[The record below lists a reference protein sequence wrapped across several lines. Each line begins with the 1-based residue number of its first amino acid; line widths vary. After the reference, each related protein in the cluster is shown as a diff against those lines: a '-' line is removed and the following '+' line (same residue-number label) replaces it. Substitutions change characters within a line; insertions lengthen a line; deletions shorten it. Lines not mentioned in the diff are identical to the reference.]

1 MAYQFWEKNDNMQNN
16 QHPVDNFGVPNQFH
30 PNVNNEYQNNHHIP
44 RTQNNQFDNLRDYQR
59 DIVYEKNA
67 NFNNNFE
74 ANSNN
79 FQPQYNKVPINNGF
93 NQAQFNMNNQPLNYG
108 YPQTH
113 YSNQAMHNQNSQ
125 IPSDFENN
133 RYAPNTFQRNDNYNP
148 IDNNIYYRNFSN
160 PNPDPQF
167 NNVQQQFVS
176 NGMYGYNQAYNY
188 GPVPYNQYHEINNQN
203 YGTKY
208 KHANIIEKP
217 LAREIRNEKW
227 RNVFLLLIS
236 ITGIL
241 ITSFMLAVFY
251 RIANFEDIYTFLGM
265 EIENVMYP
273 ALSIFLLLISI
284 ACFIWASTDLALLLS
299 SVSRFKNS
307 LGQGN
312 EVIPY
317 FITRN
322 YKNLISRSVY
332 INWIAFSTYIIGSI
346 CLAILYA
353 LEGQFQYRVDNNL
366 TLEVDILF
374 WTIGVLKSFRTDI
387 IINIIVLFSMFGIHI
402 FNIVFTRKRKN
413 NIAGYYNY
421 EPIPA
426 NEILAIKKRA
436 NKICLIIMLVV
447 IAIILFLIIIPWLI
461 VRKSRGQSLKLW
473 SWRK

>member
-1 MAYQFWEKNDNMQNN
+1 MQNN

-30 PNVNNEYQNNHHIP
+30 PNVNNGYQNNNHIP
-44 RTQNNQFDNLRDYQR
+44 NISQNNQFNNLRDYQR
-59 DIVYEKNA
+59 DIVYEKNI

-74 ANSNN
+74 SNSNN

-113 YSNQAMHNQNSQ
+113 YSNQAMHNQNFQ

-160 PNPDPQF
+160 PHPQF
-167 NNVQQQFVS
+167 NNAQQQFVT

-188 GPVPYNQYHEINNQN
+188 GPIPYNQYHEINNQN

-208 KHANIIEKP
+208 KRANIIEKP

-251 RIANFEDIYTFLGM
+251 RVARIDEIYTFLGM
-265 EIENVMYP
+265 NIENVMYP

-284 ACFIWASTDLALLLS
+284 ACF
-299 SVSRFKNS
+299 F
-307 LGQGN
+307 
-312 EVIPY
+312 
-317 FITRN
+317 
-322 YKNLISRSVY
+322 
-332 INWIAFSTYIIGSI
+332 
-346 CLAILYA
+346 
-353 LEGQFQYRVDNNL
+353 
-366 TLEVDILF
+366 
-374 WTIGVLKSFRTDI
+374 
-387 IINIIVLFSMFGIHI
+387 
-402 FNIVFTRKRKN
+402 
-413 NIAGYYNY
+413 
-421 EPIPA
+421 
-426 NEILAIKKRA
+426 
-436 NKICLIIMLVV
+436 
-447 IAIILFLIIIPWLI
+447 
-461 VRKSRGQSLKLW
+461 
-473 SWRK
+473 